1 MDRGKFIAFCGGEG
15 VGKSTQ
21 IRLLAEHLGRHGVD
35 ALVTREPGG
44 TEEGR
49 RLRSLLLD
57 RGGPK
62 WEPAAEALLM
72 VADRVQHLARVVRP
86 ALAAGRHV
94 VSDRYA
100 FSTLAYQGGGHGV
113 SVSFLRELHRTACG
127 DLWPDLTLLL
137 DLDPADGVARSRGR
151 LAAEGSAEDRFE
163 GLGLDFHRRVR
174 AAFLELA
181 AGAPAPTVVL
191 DAARPVEALAAEIRD
206 LVDRLIRQA
215 S

>member
-21 IRLLAEHLGRHGVD
+21 IRLLAEHLARQGID

-57 RGGPK
+57 RGGPP

-72 VADRVQHLARVVRP
+72 VADRAQHLARVVRP
-86 ALAAGRHV
+86 ALGAGRHV

-113 SVSFLRELHRTACG
+113 SRSFLRELHRMACG
-127 DLWPDLTLLL
+127 DLWP
-137 DLDPADGVARSRGR
+137 
-151 LAAEGSAEDRFE
+151 
-163 GLGLDFHRRVR
+163 
-174 AAFLELA
+174 
-181 AGAPAPTVVL
+181 
-191 DAARPVEALAAEIRD
+191 
-206 LVDRLIRQA
+206 
-215 S
+215 